1 MALSWSRSSAVGC
14 GLVPVVRAGNV
25 RSEKRCVRGV
35 QVRAAVASA
44 SKIAD
49 TMRYNKLGDSDLLI
63 SEITLGTM
71 TWGNQNTEKEAHE
84 QLCYAFDNGINIFD
98 SAEVYPIPMTPETTG
113 RTDKFIS
120 TWLKT
125 MPRDKVIVATKVAG
139 YSENRTYI
147 RDNGKTVRVDEENIT
162 ESVDKSLKRLGTD
175 HIDLLQIHWPDRY
188 VPLFGEKYFDPQNM
202 REAVPIVEQLE
213 ALKKVIDQGK
223 VRYVGV
229 SNESSWGVMEFTRVA
244 EQLNL
249 PKIVSIQNSY
259 SLLVR
264 TMFEVDLVEVC
275 HPDNCNV
282 GLLAYS
288 PLGGGALTGK
298 YTNPE
303 NTTGRFN
310 IFPGYMAR
318 YNKGLAREA
327 VGLYVE
333 LAKKH
338 NLSPVELALGFCRD
352 RPFVTSSIIGATSL
366 EQLKENMDA
375 FAVTRPL
382 PDEVK
387 AGIDEIFKRYR
398 DPAFI

>member
-1 MALSWSRSSAVGC
+1 
-14 GLVPVVRAGNV
+14 
-25 RSEKRCVRGV
+25 
-35 QVRAAVASA
+35 
-44 SKIAD
+44 
-49 TMRYNKLGDSDLLI
+49 
-63 SEITLGTM
+63 
-71 TWGNQNTEKEAHE
+71 
-84 QLCYAFDNGINIFD
+84 
-98 SAEVYPIPMTPETTG
+98 
-113 RTDKFIS
+113 
-120 TWLKT
+120 
-125 MPRDKVIVATKVAG
+125 
-139 YSENRTYI
+139 
-147 RDNGKTVRVDEENIT
+147 
-162 ESVDKSLKRLGTD
+162 
-175 HIDLLQIHWPDRY
+175 
-188 VPLFGEKYFDPQNM
+188 M